1 MSRRKGRI
9 LAFQALYS
17 WDVSQTPVEDLLKFS
32 WTLNDDSA
40 AEEIE
45 DFQESVA
52 ECIDDMM
59 DALDRLKE
67 LICSFPVPDEEPYPF
82 NPTPTSELTPTDGK
96 ELPF

>member
-1 MSRRKGRI
+1 M
-9 LAFQALYS
+9 LYRARMEYDGELS
-17 WDVSQTPVEDLLKFS
+17 YVFDEG
-32 WTLNDDSA
+32 A

-82 NPTPTSELTPTDGK
+82 NPKPTAELTPTDGK